1 MSLQSK
7 ASSKKYKRVKVK
19 KSRKKTGSIE
29 EDMMG
34 QIMNESVKNQNE
46 GGEHST
52 THFIKQIND
61 DELALMNSK
70 DKSVNIAKKHF
81 DNKNENEDTEDDEND
96 NSEEVKGQTKI
107 QVFDEDLVEV
117 EDRKI
122 EKVIRKS
129 TYKEIYFDRLT
140 KEQKQ
145 RVVNYTIDKVMQ

>member
-1 MSLQSK
+1 M
-7 ASSKKYKRVKVK
+7 KVK
-19 KSRKKTGSIE
+19 RSIKESGPIDE
-29 EDMMG
+29 EMMD
-34 QIMNESVKNQNE
+34 QIMNESVRNQNE

-52 THFIKQIND
+52 THLIKQIND
-61 DELALMNSK
+61 DEIALMNSK
-70 DKSVNIAKKHF
+70 DKSVNLAKKHF

-122 EKVIRKS
+122 EKVVRKS
-129 TYKEIYFDRLT
+129 TYKETNFDRLT